1 MNYHAA
7 EKRAVDL
14 RNKLNYYND
23 RYYLDNESEISD
35 YEYDSL
41 MRELRDIEN
50 EFPKLITLDSPTHRI
65 GGHSDNIFTPV
76 THTVALLSLQDAFNN
91 EEVLAFD
98 NRVKHLFPDAEYI
111 VEPKIDGLSVALE
124 YERGLLVR
132 ASTRGDGNVGEDV
145 TANIKTIRSVPLK
158 INDIQDVLE
167 VRGEVYMKKSVFASL
182 VEKQELNGER
192 AFKNPRNAA
201 AGSLRQK
208 DPSVTASRELDIFI
222 FSILRKSGDSFQKDS
237 DSLDFLS
244 SQGFKVIPFYNK
256 FSKIEDVI
264 TELKRIGEIKTS
276 LPFDIDGAVIN
287 VNAYSQRAALGNT
300 SKAPRWAIAF
310 KYPPQEK
317 ETQLLDIEIN
327 VGRTG
332 VLTPTGIFSPVIL
345 AGTSVSRASLHNQD
359 YINEKNIAIGDIVK
373 IRKAGDI
380 IPEVVS
386 IVKKSG
392 KNPVF
397 KLPSVCPVCGAAAI
411 REEGEAAK
419 RCINTSCPAQ
429 LLRSLIHFCSR
440 DAMDIEGLG
449 EAVLELII
457 QNKLINNP
465 ADIYTL
471 TVESLKKLDRL
482 GEKSAQNIIFAIEKS
497 KNNDISRLIYGL
509 GIRHIGKKAAEL
521 LCRRF
526 NDIDGILNASKEEI
540 ASIEGYGDIMA
551 QSVSD
556 FFSEIRNLDLIDR
569 FKKYKVNTHSL
580 FSVQDKRFDSMTF
593 VLTGTLSSLTRQEAS
608 EIIERFG
615 GKTAQSVSKNTS
627 VVVAGESAG
636 SKLNKARELG
646 VRIIDEDEFIS
657 MTRN

>member
-1 MNYHAA
+1 MEFTAA
-7 EKRAVDL
+7 EKRAEDL

-23 RYYLDNESEISD
+23 RYYLDNESEVSD
-35 YEYDSL
+35 YEYDTL
-41 MRELRDIEN
+41 MRELREIEN
-50 EFPKLITLDSPTHRI
+50 EFPELITLDSPTHRV
-65 GGHSDNIFTPV
+65 GGHSDNTFTPV
-76 THTVALLSLQDAFNN
+76 THTVPLLSLQDAFSF

-98 NRVKHLFPDAEYI
+98 NRIKQQFPDAEYI

-124 YERGLLVR
+124 YERGFLVR

-158 INDIQDVLE
+158 INNSQAVLE
-167 VRGEVYMKKSVFASL
+167 VRGEVYMQKSVFASL

-208 DPSVTASRELDIFI
+208 KPKVTASRELDIFI
-222 FSILRKSGDSFQKDS
+222 FSILRHSGEDFGTDSG
-237 DSLDFLS
+237 SLDYLLS
-244 SQGFKVIPFYNK
+244 LGFKVIPFYNK

-264 TELKRIGEIKTS
+264 TELNRIGEIKIS
-276 LPFDIDGAVIN
+276 LPFEIDGAVIN
-287 VNAYSQRAALGNT
+287 VNSFSQRAALGNT

-317 ETQLLDIEIN
+317 DTELLDIEIN

-345 AGTSVSRASLHNQD
+345 AGTSVSRASLHNED
-359 YINEKNIAIGDIVK
+359 YINEKGIAIGDIVK

-386 IVKKSG
+386 VVKKNG

-397 KLPSVCPVCGAAAI
+397 TLPSVCPVCGAQAI

-449 EAVLELII
+449 EAILELTVE
-457 QNKLINNP
+457 NKLIKNP
-465 ADIYTL
+465 ADIYTM
-471 TVESLKKLDRL
+471 TVSELKKLERL
-482 GEKSAQNIIFAIEKS
+482 GEKSAHNIVSAIEKS
-497 KNNDISRLIYGL
+497 KSNDVSRLVYGL
-509 GIRHIGKKAAEL
+509 GIRHIGKRAAEL

-526 NDIDGILNASKEEI
+526 NDIDGIINASREEI
-540 ASIEGYGDIMA
+540 AAIEGYGNIMA

-556 FFSEIRNLDLIDR
+556 FFSEKQNLELIER
-569 FKKYKVNTHSL
+569 FKKYGLNTKSL
-580 FSVQDKRFDSMTF
+580 FYVLDKRFDSMTF
-593 VLTGTLSSLTRQEAS
+593 VLTGTLSTITRQEAS
-608 EIIERFG
+608 EIIESLG
-615 GKTAQSVSKNTS
+615 GKTAQSVSKKTS
-627 VVVAGESAG
+627 VVVAGEAAG
-636 SKLNKARELG
+636 SKLDKARELG
-646 VRIIDEDEFIS
+646 IKIIDEDEFIRL
-657 MTRN
+657 TRK

>member
-1 MNYHAA
+1 MEFTAA
-7 EKRAVDL
+7 EKRAEDL

-23 RYYLDNESEISD
+23 RYYLDNESEVSD
-35 YEYDSL
+35 YEYDTL
-41 MRELRDIEN
+41 MRELREIEN
-50 EFPKLITLDSPTHRI
+50 EFPELITLDSPTHRV
-65 GGHSDNIFTPV
+65 GGHSDNTFTPV
-76 THTVALLSLQDAFNN
+76 THTVPLLSLQDAFSF

-98 NRVKHLFPDAEYI
+98 NRIKQQFPDAEYI

-124 YERGLLVR
+124 YERGFLVR

-158 INDIQDVLE
+158 INNSQAVLE
-167 VRGEVYMKKSVFASL
+167 VRGEVYMQKSVFASL

-208 DPSVTASRELDIFI
+208 KPKVTASRELDIFI
-222 FSILRKSGDSFQKDS
+222 FSILRHSGEDFGTDSG
-237 DSLDFLS
+237 SLDYLLS
-244 SQGFKVIPFYNK
+244 LGFKVIPFYNK

-264 TELKRIGEIKTS
+264 TELNRIGEIKIS
-276 LPFDIDGAVIN
+276 LPFEIDGAVIN
-287 VNAYSQRAALGNT
+287 VNSFSQRAALGNT

-317 ETQLLDIEIN
+317 DTELLDIEIN

-345 AGTSVSRASLHNQD
+345 AGTSVSRASLHNED
-359 YINEKNIAIGDIVK
+359 YINEKGIAIGDIVK

-386 IVKKSG
+386 VVKKNG

-397 KLPSVCPVCGAAAI
+397 TLPSVCPVCCAQAI

-449 EAVLELII
+449 EAILELTVE
-457 QNKLINNP
+457 NKLIKNP
-465 ADIYTL
+465 ADIYTM
-471 TVESLKKLDRL
+471 TVSELKKLERL
-482 GEKSAQNIIFAIEKS
+482 GEKSAHNIVSAIEKS
-497 KNNDISRLIYGL
+497 KSNDVSRLVYGL
-509 GIRHIGKKAAEL
+509 GIRHIGKRAAEL

-526 NDIDGILNASKEEI
+526 NDIDGIINASREEI
-540 ASIEGYGDIMA
+540 AAIEGYGNIMA

-556 FFSEIRNLDLIDR
+556 FFSEKQNLELIER
-569 FKKYKVNTHSL
+569 FKKYGLNTKSL
-580 FSVQDKRFDSMTF
+580 FYVLDKRFDSMTF
-593 VLTGTLSSLTRQEAS
+593 VLTGTLSTITRQEAS
-608 EIIERFG
+608 EIIESLG
-615 GKTAQSVSKNTS
+615 GKTAQSVSKKTS
-627 VVVAGESAG
+627 VVVAGEAAG
-636 SKLNKARELG
+636 SKLDKARELG
-646 VRIIDEDEFIS
+646 IKIIDEDEFIRL
-657 MTRN
+657 TRK